1 MPPALGV
8 SVYTLQPFPYPQS
21 CTVPRQPNTLH
32 HHFISVSLSH
42 SPSMDQ
48 ALRGKHW
55 SIEEA
60 RRGIWMWST
69 KCTPILS
76 TFEFNGHKKKRKKK
90 DKIISPNL
98 FERNDEIYCCRPL
111 GDLFSSLRRVK
122 CVLTFFLFCFFVF
135 FPVLLFKCMDR
146 EWHPPH
152 YSLKKKKNIHA
163 ICCPVLSWTGHI
175 YWYVCKISIKA
186 VLLLTHSLFVNTS
199 VCLLVRDVVI
209 SAHREH
215 AAVFFSSLRRDI
227 WMIDEASLNSFL
239 GNVPKEVS
247 WISLRVSVH
256 TNTSQ
261 YWLLSRWCS
270 DS

>member
-60 RRGIWMWST
+60 RRGVWMWST

-122 CVLTFFLFCFFVF
+122 CVLTFFCFVF
-135 FPVLLFKCMDR
+135 LSFFLCCYLSAWTENDTLPTTV
-146 EWHPPH
+146 
-152 YSLKKKKNIHA
+152 LKKKKYTCNMLS
-163 ICCPVLSWTGHI
+163 CPVLNWAHI
-175 YWYVCKISIKA
+175 
-186 VLLLTHSLFVNTS
+186 
-199 VCLLVRDVVI
+199 LVRLQNI
-209 SAHREH
+209 H
-215 AAVFFSSLRRDI
+215 
-227 WMIDEASLNSFL
+227 
-239 GNVPKEVS
+239 
-247 WISLRVSVH
+247 
-256 TNTSQ
+256 
-261 YWLLSRWCS
+261 
-270 DS
+270 